1 MKILFV
7 LHDRDLGGATSPILE
22 TIDALQGRGFTFAA
36 LVPQAGTLSA
46 ALTQRGVP
54 WKALPLPHW
63 TSTKA
68 RRRFRNIWANWRAIP
83 AIVNAVRAIAPD
95 LVVSNSATIGIGG
108 AAAAATS
115 TRHVWC
121 LQEFVWED
129 HRLAFDF
136 GWKFTGWLMD
146 QRCVLALVPSQAIG
160 TKWAP
165 YIGAH
170 KQMHIDYHI
179 KTSPPCT
186 APPFKPAGGF
196 HAVLAGS
203 LNPQKGQM
211 DAIDAMGQLH
221 TSDVHLHLYG
231 TGGRGYA
238 GKLQARAET
247 LGLADRV
254 HFHGHV
260 DGVAARLQQAN
271 AILVTSRCEGL
282 GRVTIEAMRT
292 GVPIVAT
299 DAGGIPELIEH
310 GRTGMLYP
318 PGNARAL
325 AEAIE
330 HLIASPQ
337 YAASLGTAAKAW
349 ASKRYGEA
357 QFADAM
363 EAAFRRACATDTP
376 LRTR

>member
-7 LHDRDLGGATSPILE
+7 AHDGDLGGATTPIVE
-22 TIDALQGRGFTFAA
+22 TIDALEDRGFAFAA
-36 LVPQAGTLSA
+36 LVPQPGTLSA
-46 ALTQRGVP
+46 ALDRRGVA
-54 WKALPLPHW
+54 WQALPLPHW
-63 TSTKA
+63 TSTKG
-68 RRRFRNIWANWRAIP
+68 RRRFRNMWANWRAIP
-83 AIVNAVRAIAPD
+83 AVVNAIRAVAPD
-95 LVVSNSATIGIGG
+95 LVVSNSATLGIGG
-108 AAAAATS
+108 AAAAAAAI
-115 TRHVWC
+115 RHVWW

-136 GWKFTGWLMD
+136 GWRFTGWLMD
-146 QRCVLALVPSQAIG
+146 QRCVLALVPSKAIAA
-160 TKWAP
+160 KWAP
-165 YIGAH
+165 YIGPG
-170 KQMHIDYHI
+170 KQVHIDYHI
-179 KTSPPCT
+179 GQSPPCT

-211 DAIDAMGQLH
+211 DAIDALGRLH

-282 GRVTIEAMRT
+282 GRVTIEAMRS
-292 GVPIVAT
+292 GVPIVAS

-318 PGNARAL
+318 PGNSAAL

-330 HLIASPQ
+330 HLIASPL
-337 YAASLGTAAKAW
+337 YAAGLGAAAKIW
-349 ASKRYGEA
+349 ASQRYGQA
-357 QFADAM
+357 QFADAI
-363 EAAFRRACATDTP
+363 EAAFKRAAATGLAP
-376 LRTR
+376 GTR